1 MPGSSPG
8 MTIGRIPHCPQGCPP
23 RPPRIKERVAE
34 GREKH
39 MGIGGLKPGAR
50 LGLAAILVLAAGLRL
65 WGIERNGFGTEYY
78 AAGVLSMMSSLHNFF
93 FASFDPAGFVSV
105 DKPPVALWIQVASAE
120 LFGFSGFSV
129 ILPQVLEGLAAILL
143 LYRLVA
149 RRFGAAAG
157 LLAALMLA
165 IMPVSVAVD
174 RSSNTDSCLVLVL
187 LLAAAAMIRAIE
199 RRSFGWLL
207 AAMITVGIGFNVK
220 MAAALGVVPAFGLAY
235 LLAAPAAW
243 RRRLAHL
250 TLAGSAALIV
260 GFAWFAAFDLVPPDG
275 RPYAGSST
283 DNSML
288 QMVFVQYG
296 IDRFI
301 PHPGRGEREGGN
313 RVVNPEAP
321 VMAGLM
327 PSADRV
333 PIGPLRLADPKLGGQ
348 IGWFFPLA
356 AVGALGLFRRR
367 QPATPAQLDLILW
380 SGWALIY
387 GIVFS
392 VAGGIFHAYYVV
404 AMAPPVAALAGIG
417 LVAAWRHPQ
426 HWPLPAALA
435 FTGLWQ
441 AWLEHDVLAGDGPD
455 WRRVLFVLVLADTAL
470 ATLGLI
476 LARRHAPSWASAA
489 LALGLGALLATPFA
503 WALSPVLGHT
513 NISFPAADVA
523 LLPPATEAPRRGWNE
538 RPDETRLLAY
548 IQQNRGD
555 ARYLLATQTAPVAA
569 PLILGS
575 GAPVMAVGGYT
586 GTDPILTP
594 EALAALVAAGQVRF
608 FLLRDGGR
616 GRGAGDP
623 QGQARLIADWV
634 KAHGQTIDP
643 ALWDAAK
650 PPAPESDRLPVQ
662 YLLYDLRPSAPV
674 AG

>member
-1 MPGSSPG
+1 
-8 MTIGRIPHCPQGCPP
+8 
-23 RPPRIKERVAE
+23 
-34 GREKH
+34 
-39 MGIGGLKPGAR
+39 MGIGGLKSGAR
-50 LGLAAILVLAAGLRL
+50 LALAAILVLAATLRL
-65 WGIERNGFGTEYY
+65 WGIEHNGFGTEYY

-129 ILPQVLEGLAAILL
+129 ILPQVIEGLAAILL
-143 LYRLVA
+143 LHRLVA
-149 RRFGAAAG
+149 RRFGAPAG
-157 LLAALMLA
+157 LLAALVLA

-207 AAMITVGIGFNVK
+207 VAMVTVGVGFNVK

-243 RRRLAHL
+243 RRRLVHL
-250 TLAGSAALIV
+250 TLAGGAALIV
-260 GFAWFAAFDLVPPDG
+260 AFTWFAAFDLVPPDG
-275 RPYAGSST
+275 RPYAGSTT

-296 IDRFI
+296 VDRFI
-301 PHPGRGEREGGN
+301 PHPGRGEREAGA
-313 RVVNPEAP
+313 RAANPEAP
-321 VMAGLM
+321 AAGLM

-356 AVGALGLFRRR
+356 AVGALGLIRRRR
-367 QPATPAQLDLILW
+367 QPATPDQLDLVLW
-380 SGWALIY
+380 TGWAVIY

-392 VAGGIFHAYYVV
+392 FAGGIFHAYYVV
-404 AMAPPVAALAGIG
+404 AMAPPIAALTGIG
-417 LVAAWRHPQ
+417 LVTAWQ
-426 HWPLPAALA
+426 HYRAGDRLYWLLPAALA
-435 FTGLWQ
+435 VTGLWQ
-441 AWLEHDVLAGDGPD
+441 AWLEHEALGD
-455 WRRVLFVLVLADTAL
+455 WRRVLFVLVLADTGL
-470 ATLGLI
+470 AALGLV
-476 LARRHAPSWASAA
+476 LARRRAPSWASAA
-489 LALGLGALLATPFA
+489 MALGLGALLATPFA

-555 ARYLLATQTAPVAA
+555 ARYLLATQTAPLAA

-575 GAPVMAVGGYT
+575 GAAVMAVGGYT
-586 GTDPILTP
+586 GSDPILTP
-594 EALAALVAAGQVRF
+594 EQLAALVEAGQVRF
-608 FLLRDGGR
+608 FLLREGGR
-616 GRGAGDP
+616 GNGGGRGGGANA

-634 KAHGQTIDP
+634 KAHGRTIDP
-643 ALWDAAK
+643 ALWETDK
-650 PPAPESDRLPVQ
+650 PQPVEPDRPPVQ
-662 YLLYDLRPSAPV
+662 YLLYDLRPPTPV